1 MGRGDPL
8 SVKAGLLDFFFNLN
22 LLQFCF
28 LSFETCTLFSPV
40 KLFPSLFLFFA
51 NSSLPIR
58 NSGSNQRFH
67 FHFKMTTS
75 VSHSPTF
82 YKCAV
87 QSDRILSLVPM
98 PC

>member
-1 MGRGDPL
+1 MGRGDPP

-28 LSFETCTLFSPV
+28 LSFETCALFSHV
-40 KLFPSLFLFFA
+40 KLFPLLSLFFA
-51 NSSLPIR
+51 NSSLSIH
-58 NSGSNQRFH
+58 NSGSNQCFH

-75 VSHSPTF
+75 VPHSPPF